1 MPAVARAESTDTVSV
16 HECGVI
22 PNCDTGSPDVYVN
35 GKKVHREGDN
45 NTAHP
50 YLPPP
55 AGCPTHATALSSG
68 SPNVY
73 VNGHQ
78 IGRLGDPYSCGIT
91 ITSGSENVFAN

>member
-22 PNCDTGSPDVYVN
+22 PFCDTGSGDVYTN
-35 GKKVHREGDN
+35 GIKTHRQGDL
-45 NTAHP
+45 NTSHP

-55 AGCPTHATALSSG
+55 AGCPTHATGLSSG

-73 VNGHQ
+73 VNGKQ
-78 IGRLGDPYSCGIT
+78 IARNGDSYSCGIS
-91 ITSGSENVFAN
+91 ITSGSDNVFVN